1 MKTICIKRKANERV
15 VVYTKAFCYKGDTYH
30 PRTET
35 EKGYAEFSEHFR
47 NIKFCCR
54 TLELTCEEEKYSDS
68 NQFIICRRNI
78 RSFSI
83 CNLVISYCPF
93 CGKKF
98 PKELGLE
105 WIHLVEKE
113 FGEEYLSPPKMY
125 ELPEEWLTD
134 EWWVKREL

>member
-1 MKTICIKRKANERV
+1 MKQIYVKRKQNEEIV
-15 VVYTKAFCYKGDTYH
+15 VLTKAFCCKGDTYH

-35 EKGYAEFSEHFR
+35 EKGYAKFSEYFK
-47 NIKFCCR
+47 NVKFCCGG
-54 TLELTCEEEKYSDS
+54 LEGCSEELRYADTH
-68 NQFIICRRNI
+68 QFITYERRK

-83 CNLVISYCPF
+83 GYHLIPYCPF

-134 EWWVKREL
+134 EWWVKRGL